1 MVMRVSSF
9 YCLVRSA
16 HGLRGFPENNVMGF
30 PHTARG
36 TILVAWS
43 VGREPGRMHEF
54 QGQAAVVAHAVE
66 KSFGGRRGLPQVDV
80 LRGVS
85 FTVPTGSM
93 VSIVGPSGCGKST
106 LLFCLAGL
114 DPVTAGNVQ
123 LLGTDLSTL
132 RPGALARLY
141 RDRVGFVFQS
151 YNLVSALN
159 ARENVVLPKRLA
171 GHRVDLDHA
180 DAVLTGLGLA
190 DRTRTGVNRL
200 SNGEQQRVA
209 LARVMANAPELVFA
223 DEPTGALDSA
233 ASRLV
238 LGKLREH
245 ANSGRTV
252 VMVTHDLDA
261 ATLADHVLVMRD
273 GIVTHMLTGASSAQ
287 ILTAMEG
294 NAA

>member
-1 MVMRVSSF
+1 MQK
-9 YCLVRSA
+9 
-16 HGLRGFPENNVMGF
+16 
-30 PHTARG
+30 
-36 TILVAWS
+36 
-43 VGREPGRMHEF
+43 F
-54 QGQAAVVAHAVE
+54 QGQAAVIASAVE
-66 KSFGGRRGLPQVDV
+66 KSFGGKRGLPLVPV

-123 LLGTDLSTL
+123 LLDNDLSKL

-171 GHRVDLDHA
+171 GQHVDLEQA
-180 DAVLTGLGLA
+180 DTVLTALGLGN
-190 DRTRTGVNRL
+190 RTRTGVNRL

-233 ASRLV
+233 SSRLV

-245 ANSGRTV
+245 ADSGRTV

-261 ATLADHVLVMRD
+261 ASLADHVLVMRD
-273 GIVTHMLTGASSAQ
+273 GIVTHMLTGASGAQ
-287 ILTAMEG
+287 ILGAMEG
-294 NAA
+294 SAA

>member
-1 MVMRVSSF
+1 MV
-9 YCLVRSA
+9 A
-16 HGLRGFPENNVMGF
+16 N
-30 PHTARG
+30 
-36 TILVAWS
+36 
-43 VGREPGRMHEF
+43 
-54 QGQAAVVAHAVE
+54 AVE
-66 KSFGGRRGLPQVDV
+66 KSFGGSRGMPLVPV

-85 FTVPTGSM
+85 FTVPRGTM
-93 VSIVGPSGCGKST
+93 MSIVGPSGCGKST

-114 DPVTAGNVQ
+114 DPVTAGSVQ
-123 LLGTDLSTL
+123 LLGSDLGRL
-132 RPGALARLY
+132 RSGALARLY

-171 GHRVDLDHA
+171 GQRADLDHA
-180 DAVLTGLGLA
+180 DVVLNSLGLSE
-190 DRTRTGVNRL
+190 RTRASVNQL

-233 ASRLV
+233 SSRLV

-245 ANSGRTV
+245 ASEGRTV

-261 ATLADHVLVMRD
+261 ASLADHVLVMRD
-273 GIVTHMLTGASSAQ
+273 GVVTHTLTGATSAQ
-287 ILTAMEG
+287 ILQTMEG
-294 NAA
+294 SAA

>member
-1 MVMRVSSF
+1 MQESQSQ
-9 YCLVRSA
+9 
-16 HGLRGFPENNVMGF
+16 P
-30 PHTARG
+30 P
-36 TILVAWS
+36 
-43 VGREPGRMHEF
+43 
-54 QGQAAVVAHAVE
+54 AVVATAVE
-66 KSFGGRRGLPQVDV
+66 KSFGGKRGMPLVPV

-114 DPVTAGNVQ
+114 DPVSAGNVQ
-123 LLGTDLSTL
+123 LLGNDLGRL

-171 GHRVDLDHA
+171 GQRANLDHA
-180 DAVLTGLGLA
+180 DAVLDSLGLGERA
-190 DRTRTGVNRL
+190 RSGVNRL

-209 LARVMANAPELVFA
+209 LARVMANTPELVFA

-233 ASRLV
+233 SSRLV
-238 LGKLREH
+238 LGKLREY
-245 ANSGRTV
+245 ANGERTV

-261 ATLADHVLVMRD
+261 ASLADHVLVMRD
-273 GIVTHMLTGASSAQ
+273 GIVTHMLTAATSAQ
-287 ILTAMEG
+287 ILAAMEG
-294 NAA
+294 NVE